1 MKKISVLL
9 CSACLCFS
17 LLGAASAAE
26 PVSVEKSVSAGQSEQ
41 VVLTDP
47 SVRIKNLSDFYL
59 LKGSTY
65 DKVTGLLTNLP
76 SSQTGLTG
84 DYYFRVDKNIVG
96 DYFYH
101 VKAYDTASHVLMGNY
116 FVAKDSSC
124 AWRLQEGQDAVMIYG
139 SAAKLLDKAE
149 IVVYPKKIPLGSY
162 GIIRV
167 HVPGMVPYDVKVTSL
182 DPDVVRI
189 SDKMNIHPQQAGK
202 TDLVIDLKVGDTV
215 KTVTKTVTVVD
226 ESDKKVSRPSSH
238 SGPGVS
244 VGVGMGW
251 GGGWHHHGGG
261 IGIGVGPW
269 W

>member
-9 CSACLCFS
+9 CSFCLCFS
-17 LLGAASAAE
+17 LLSAAAADTAEPAEASAKTE
-26 PVSVEKSVSAGQSEQ
+26 N

-65 DKVTGLLTNLP
+65 DKVTGLLTSIP
-76 SSQTGLTG
+76 SSQSGLTG
-84 DYYFRVDKNIVG
+84 DYYFRVDKNVVG

-101 VKAYDTASHVLMGNY
+101 VKAYATDSHRLIGNY

-124 AWRLQEGQDAVMIYG
+124 AWKLAEGQDAALIYG
-139 SAAKLLDKAE
+139 SADKLLDKAE

-167 HVPGMVPYDVKVTSL
+167 HVPGMVPYDIKVTSL

-189 SDKMNIHPQQAGK
+189 SDKMNIHPRQAGK
-202 TDLVIDLKVGDTV
+202 TDLVIDLKIGDTV
-215 KTVTKTVTVVD
+215 KTITKTVTVID
-226 ESDKKVSRPSSH
+226 QSDKKVSRPSSH
-238 SGPGVS
+238 GGPGVS
-244 VGVGMGW
+244 VGVGVGW